1 MLNCIGIGVRCVSS
15 GAARSLGLSQQ
26 RGWPFEDETL
36 AVKISALLG
45 LFACL
50 PDSACLSLAARSPVF
65 PGRSHQRF
73 GQGETVSP
81 PLPSQCRRKRL
92 RKTRRHHV

>member
-1 MLNCIGIGVRCVSS
+1 MLNWIGIGVRRLSS
-15 GAARSLGLSQQ
+15 GAAGSLGPAQQ
-26 RGWPFEDETL
+26 RGWPFQDETL
-36 AVKISALLG
+36 AVKISALWG

-50 PDSACLSLAARSPVF
+50 PASACLSLAARWPVF

-73 GQGETVSP
+73 GPGETVSL

>member
-1 MLNCIGIGVRCVSS
+1 MLNWIGIGVGGVSS
-15 GAARSLGLSQQ
+15 GTAGSLGLSQQ
-26 RGWPFEDETL
+26 RGWPFQNETL

-45 LFACL
+45 LFARL
-50 PDSACLSLAARSPVF
+50 PDSACLSLAARWPVL

-73 GQGETVSP
+73 GQGETVGL